1 MKRIIFLFCLFC
13 ILFNVSHLQS
23 AETPR
28 RNELLVL
35 CYHDISIDDI
45 HDNYFTVSQKKFM
58 QQLQFLQQHGYV
70 FVSVQEVIASRA
82 GQISL
87 PDRAVLL
94 TFDDAYRSF
103 YTFVYPTLKR
113 LGYPSMLA
121 VVGKWAEQGAPPA
134 DLGSTAMMTWKEIAE
149 VSRSGLVE
157 IASHSYNLHTSIQY
171 TPAGNVAAAATSREY
186 KAEQKRYETEQE
198 YHSRIAQDFSI
209 QRQLFMQYLGKPPR
223 VVVWPYG
230 RYNAITMEVAKNAG
244 VQMAFNLGADKKPA
258 FAISDVWGINRII
271 VDNWDTDF
279 FANIIRNKG
288 MSVAEP
294 IRAAQVD
301 LDLIYD
307 PESSAVTE
315 KNLGKLIERLVEMG
329 VNTVFLQAFNDSDAS
344 GNIKSVY
351 FYNRV
356 LPVKADIFSHA
367 AHQLSIRG
375 MAIYAWM
382 PTLSVVFPDED
393 FNDKYQVREYKDG
406 QIIKTNSWYKRL
418 TPFSAE
424 VRKRVAMLYE
434 DLAVYTQIAG
444 ILFQD
449 DAYLN
454 DYEDMHP
461 LAVKAFAKAMNMR
474 VNYDQLI
481 HDEEIQQKWTA
492 FKREELNSFL
502 DELAHS
508 VLRFRPECSLARNI
522 YAESVLTPDAET
534 WFAQRWQDY
543 LEKYDYSVIMA
554 YPKMEKSKND
564 QEWLQRLVKVSLQDQ
579 RAYTKAIFKLQTYD
593 WAIKQWLNSNTI
605 LEEMRTVLA
614 SGARNLAYYPDNVW
628 NNAPQLERVRL
639 EMSTRSV
646 PK

>member
-1 MKRIIFLFCLFC
+1 
-13 ILFNVSHLQS
+13 
-23 AETPR
+23 
-28 RNELLVL
+28 
-35 CYHDISIDDI
+35 
-45 HDNYFTVSQKKFM
+45 
-58 QQLQFLQQHGYV
+58 
-70 FVSVQEVIASRA
+70 
-82 GQISL
+82 
-87 PDRAVLL
+87 
-94 TFDDAYRSF
+94 
-103 YTFVYPTLKR
+103 
-113 LGYPSMLA
+113 
-121 VVGKWAEQGAPPA
+121 
-134 DLGSTAMMTWKEIAE
+134 
-149 VSRSGLVE
+149 
-157 IASHSYNLHTSIQY
+157 
-171 TPAGNVAAAATSREY
+171 
-186 KAEQKRYETEQE
+186 
-198 YHSRIAQDFSI
+198 
-209 QRQLFMQYLGKPPR
+209 
-223 VVVWPYG
+223 
-230 RYNAITMEVAKNAG
+230 
-244 VQMAFNLGADKKPA
+244 
-258 FAISDVWGINRII
+258 
-271 VDNWDTDF
+271 
-279 FANIIRNKG
+279 

-522 YAESVLTPDAET
+522 YAEAVLTPDAET

>member
-28 RNELLVL
+28 RNKLLVL

-307 PESSAVTE
+307 PESSAATE

-522 YAESVLTPDAET
+522 YAEAVLTPDAET